1 MRLISDSLI
10 KLAKS
15 LELKR
20 LIEAKERSDAGDY
33 AAKNRILAD
42 LLNSK
47 PKQFKVDSKLNDK
60 YVGITHKP
68 TGFRIHTQRKIIPS
82 NIEIKHE
89 SKASLR
95 RTDRS

>member
-1 MRLISDSLI
+1 MRLISAGI
-10 KLAKS
+10 VKLAKS

-20 LIEAKERSDAGDY
+20 LIEAKKRSDAGDY

-47 PKQFKVDSKLNDK
+47 PKEFKVDSDLNPK

-68 TGFRIHTQRKIIPS
+68 SGFRIHTQRKLIPS
-82 NIEIKHE
+82 NIEIK
-89 SKASLR
+89 K
-95 RTDRS
+95 